1 MYGPLEASVNLSR
14 LRILFFTHCFQG
26 LYSRPSSVSPE
37 KKRSPP
43 SEVDDV
49 VAAMCEDLYQKV
61 KKSKA
66 INHGW
71 SLLFR
76 RFPCQ

>member
-1 MYGPLEASVNLSR
+1 MYAPLDASVSMSSVR
-14 LRILFFTHCFQG
+14 VLFFTHCFQHQ
-26 LYSRPSSVSPE
+26 YSRPSSLFSE
-37 KKRSPP
+37 KKRPP